1 MKQKEQILMHSKI
14 TKHSNLMI
22 PFSDNVTALEFPEQN
37 KQLLNTIV
45 TLQYRNRYIADKR
58 SVNIPSCGRP
68 KDDIPFIEAG
78 ISTGDDNI
86 IFSNDF
92 RILRADITKPY
103 KYIAISV
110 DYKDIIVGTMTEEG
124 EINKEIY
131 PVTMFQMSE
140 YIGLKTINMYVG
152 KLDLTE
158 AVVLSIDNG
167 EPCNAVIMEYID
179 KNTNIVRF
187 VLGDECFSVIDGY
200 IDTDFKVKELNT
212 LEDLRKYDINRSI
225 IEISD
230 LRKYLLSD
238 IIIYGSNEVSNIETK

>member
-1 MKQKEQILMHSKI
+1 MMKQTDQILMHSKI

-22 PFSDNVTALEFPEQN
+22 PFSDHVSALEFPEQN

-110 DYKDIIVGTMTEEG
+110 DYKDII
-124 EINKEIY
+124 EIENYAYVYYGCGLIMLLSSI
-131 PVTMFQMSE
+131 V
-140 YIGLKTINMYVG
+140 GLKI
-152 KLDLTE
+152 K
-158 AVVLSIDNG
+158 
-167 EPCNAVIMEYID
+167 
-179 KNTNIVRF
+179 K
-187 VLGDECFSVIDGY
+187 
-200 IDTDFKVKELNT
+200 
-212 LEDLRKYDINRSI
+212 
-225 IEISD
+225 
-230 LRKYLLSD
+230 
-238 IIIYGSNEVSNIETK
+238 